1 MLKDNETI
9 SYEQYYAANSDFTA
23 PRVVNNEHEMVA
35 YQSNGLHRIWM
46 NDQNV
51 GFAAHW
57 HSAMEIIVPI
67 ENSYTVHCGE
77 TTFVIQPEQI
87 FIIPSGVVH
96 EIEAPSGGRRF
107 VFIMNINSISK
118 MRSFSRIAA
127 ILSQPILLSQE
138 KDTGVYENI
147 YNLLL
152 QMRNDYFGGSEFSE
166 LSIQSLLLRL
176 FVCLGENYN
185 RQENVFSEATPAKR
199 REYVEI
205 FNGTLRYIDNHF
217 TEDLSLAD
225 IAAKTGFSKFHF
237 SRLFKQ
243 YTNYNF
249 SDYLCFRRIRE
260 AETLLMR
267 PDISITDV
275 AISSGFLSIST
286 FNRLFKQKKGCS
298 PSEYRRNCTRKRD
311 ASPQS

>member
-1 MLKDNETI
+1 MPNDNESI
-9 SYEQYYAANSDFTA
+9 SREQYYAANSDFTA
-23 PRVVNNEHEMVA
+23 PRVVNDEHEMVA
-35 YQSNGLHRIWM
+35 YQSSGLHRIWM
-46 NDQNV
+46 NEQTE

-57 HSAMEIIVPI
+57 HSALEIILPI
-67 ENSYTVHCGE
+67 EDTYSVRCGE
-77 TTFVIQPEQI
+77 TTYVLQPEQI
-87 FIIPSGVVH
+87 FIIPGGIVH
-96 EIEAPSGGRRF
+96 EILPAPSGRRF
-107 VFIMNINSISK
+107 VFIMNINSITK

-127 ILSQPILLSQE
+127 ILSQPILLSE
-138 KDTGVYENI
+138 EEDAGVYKDV
-147 YNLLL
+147 YDLLL
-152 QMRNDYFGGSEFSE
+152 QMRNEYFNGTEFSE
-166 LSIQSLLLRL
+166 LSIQSLLLRI

-185 RQENVFSEATPAKR
+185 RQENVFAEATPAKR

-298 PSEYRRNCTRKRD
+298 PSEYRRNCTRRRD
-311 ASPQS
+311 ASPQ